1 MLQCR
6 TMFFS
11 VCGTVKTPETQEITD
26 IGTANDFEAEVV
38 VFNCDCHT
46 YQQVV
51 DLFCKVIPGM
61 TPPKAFELAWLIDHL
76 GSAIVFQGDIKDADI
91 IGKKLAAGGLRVE
104 VRY

>member
-1 MLQCR
+1 MYP
-6 TMFFS
+6 S

-26 IGTANDFEAEVV
+26 IGTGNDFEAEVV

-51 DLFCKVIPGM
+51 DLFCQVIPGM
-61 TPPKAFELAWLIDHL
+61 TPPKAFELAWLIDHR
-76 GSAIVFQGDIKDADI
+76 GSASVFQGDIKKADN
-91 IGKKLAAGGLRVE
+91 IGKQLAAGGLRVE